1 VKHLAAPPVPAVC
14 VIPLHALR
22 SVKERGKLTDGG
34 KAMTHFDEMFD
45 FVVVGSGGGS
55 MCAGLVMRS
64 TGKSV
69 LILEKTGLVGGTTAR
84 SGGVMWVPNN
94 PFMTRDG
101 IEDSYE
107 KAAAYLD
114 AVLPDPKDAPGATR
128 ARRAAYLTEAPRMLE
143 FLGSRGIKLT
153 RVKEWPDYYDDLP
166 GGSVPGRTV
175 VAELFDANEL
185 GAWTEKLRPSFVHL
199 PIPASLEEMLEL
211 PAMKRSWAVKMLL
224 VKLVLRGVVA
234 KITGKRWVAGGAA
247 LQGRM
252 LQAALREGI
261 EIRTD
266 SPVTEILFEEG
277 RAAGVATVKD
287 GRPWRVGAH
296 LGVLVNAGGFSHNQR
311 MRDRYQPGTSVKWTM
326 AAPGDTG
333 EMIEE
338 MMRHGAAVAQM
349 QERVGNQFTPQPGWE
364 ESEFRQA
371 AQSVTAAPH
380 CILVDQ
386 SGVRYMSE
394 GGSYMAYCKGMLERN
409 KSVPAVPSW
418 AVFDAQYLR
427 NYILAGTMPGTKKP
441 QRWYDE
447 GYLKTADT
455 LEGLAGS
462 LKIDPATL
470 KATVERFN
478 GFVAQ
483 NRDDDFHRG
492 ERAYDRWLGD
502 WLHKPSASLGSI
514 SEPPFY
520 AVPVL
525 PGDVGTYGGVV
536 TDERARV
543 LREDGSVIEGLYATG
558 VSTAS
563 VMGTSY
569 PGAGSSVGPSFVW
582 GYVAAKSAASQA
594 AVERSIDAQ
603 RPAA

>member
-1 VKHLAAPPVPAVC
+1 
-14 VIPLHALR
+14 
-22 SVKERGKLTDGG
+22 
-34 KAMTHFDEMFD
+34 MTHFDEMFD

-64 TGKSV
+64 ADKSV
-69 LILEKTGLVGGTTAR
+69 LILEKTNLVGGTTAR
-84 SGGVMWVPNN
+84 SGGVMWIPNN
-94 PFMTRDG
+94 PFMTRDR

-114 AVLPDPKDAPGATR
+114 AVLPDPKDAPGASR

-143 FLGSRGIKLT
+143 FLGSRGIKLN

-224 VKLVLRGVVA
+224 VKLVLRGAVA
-234 KITGKRWVAGGAA
+234 KITGKRWVAAGAA

-252 LQAALREGI
+252 LQAALREGV

-266 SPVTEILFEEG
+266 SPVTQIIIEDG

-287 GRPWRVGAH
+287 GRPWRVGAR

-427 NYILAGTMPGTKKP
+427 TYILAGTMPGTKKP

>member
-1 VKHLAAPPVPAVC
+1 
-14 VIPLHALR
+14 
-22 SVKERGKLTDGG
+22 
-34 KAMTHFDEMFD
+34 MTHFDEMFD

-64 TGKSV
+64 ADKSV
-69 LILEKTGLVGGTTAR
+69 LILEKTNLVGGTTAR
-84 SGGVMWVPNN
+84 SGGVMWIPNN
-94 PFMTRDG
+94 PFMTRDR

-114 AVLPDPKDAPGATR
+114 AVLPDPKDAPGASR

-143 FLGSRGIKLT
+143 FLGSRGIKLN

-224 VKLVLRGVVA
+224 VKLVLRGAVA
-234 KITGKRWVAGGAA
+234 KITGKRWVAAGAA

-252 LQAALREGI
+252 LQAALREGV

-266 SPVTEILFEEG
+266 SPVTQIIIEDG

-287 GRPWRVGAH
+287 GRPWRVGAR

-427 NYILAGTMPGTKKP
+427 KYLLAGTMPGTKKP

>member
-1 VKHLAAPPVPAVC
+1 
-14 VIPLHALR
+14 
-22 SVKERGKLTDGG
+22 
-34 KAMTHFDEMFD
+34 
-45 FVVVGSGGGS
+45 
-55 MCAGLVMRS
+55 
-64 TGKSV
+64 
-69 LILEKTGLVGGTTAR
+69 
-84 SGGVMWVPNN
+84 
-94 PFMTRDG
+94 
-101 IEDSYE
+101 
-107 KAAAYLD
+107 
-114 AVLPDPKDAPGATR
+114 
-128 ARRAAYLTEAPRMLE
+128 MLE
-143 FLGSRGIKLT
+143 FLGSRGVNLT
-153 RVKEWPDYYDDLP
+153 RVKEWPDYYDELP

-175 VAELFDANEL
+175 VAELFDVNEL
-185 GAWTEKLRPSFVHL
+185 GAWKEKLRPSFVHL

-224 VKLVLRGVVA
+224 AKLVLRGVAA
-234 KITGKRWVAGGAA
+234 KITRKSWVAGGAA

-252 LQAALREGI
+252 LQAALRAGV
-261 EIRTD
+261 EIRTE
-266 SPVTEILFEEG
+266 SPVTELIVEDG
-277 RAAGVATVKD
+277 RVTGVATVKE
-287 GRPWRVGAH
+287 GRPWRVGAR
-296 LGVLVNAGGFSHNQR
+296 LGVLVNAGGFAHNQR
-311 MRDRYQPGTSVKWTM
+311 LRDRYQPGTSVKWTM
-326 AAPGDTG
+326 ASPGDTG

-364 ESEFRQA
+364 ESELRQA

-380 CILVDQ
+380 AILVDQ
-386 SGVRYMSE
+386 TGVRYMNE
-394 GGSYMAYCKGMLERN
+394 GGSYMAYCQAMLERN
-409 KSVPAVPSW
+409 RTVPAVPSW
-418 AVFDAQYLR
+418 AILDAQYMR

-441 QRWYDE
+441 QRWYEE

-455 LEGLAGS
+455 IEGLAAS

-502 WLHKPSASLGSI
+502 HLHKPSETLGAVA
-514 SEPPFY
+514 EPPFY

-536 TDERARV
+536 TDEHARV
-543 LREDGSVIEGLYATG
+543 LREDGSAIEGLYATG

-563 VMGTSY
+563 VMGTRY

-582 GYVAAKSAASQA
+582 GYVAAKYAASHA
-594 AVERSIDAQ
+594 AVDRSVDEQ